1 MNTCP
6 QLDDS
11 DRLTIAQL
19 NELSQREQ
27 VSAAVALPA
36 ILTTVWIHWSQQ
48 PVANSVSWIVYMSV
62 ILAIRIGISRMDL
75 DDCLDRRNLM
85 HWRNMRVFATTAYG
99 LGWGAILF
107 LFDTG
112 KLDFLFMF
120 KLAALAG
127 VLGITVSSMSVVLP
141 VYIGFIA
148 PIFVALSLF
157 IGTRTPFLNA
167 GVKLPFFVGVV
178 IYFTLLLIAARKSS
192 ALTKKAL
199 EQRFERE
206 AAIAQTKAAEES
218 LRASQERLRLILD
231 SASEGIYGA
240 DTKGICTFVNRSC
253 LRLLGYER
261 EEDLVGKVIHNLIHH
276 TYPDGRPYPQENCH
290 VRLSTQEGLATH
302 IDDEVHWRADGSS
315 FPVEY
320 RSHPMYRNGEVVGVV
335 VSFTDITGRK
345 RMEEEVRQLA
355 FFDPLTKLPNRRLLN
370 DRIGQAM
377 AASKRSGLYGA
388 LIFLDLDNFKP
399 LNDQY
404 GHTAGDL
411 LLIAVAGRLK
421 NCVREIDTVAR
432 FGGDEFVIIL
442 NDLDIDRA
450 ESAIQAGQVAEKIRS
465 QLMSPFKLTIKHEDG
480 ADTVIEHTCTAS
492 LGVVP
497 FLDHEENQGDILRWA
512 DTAMYQAKDAGRNAI
527 RFYEPA
533 G

>member
-1 MNTCP
+1 MNACP
-6 QLDDS
+6 QLGDP

-19 NELSQREQ
+19 NELSRREQ

-36 ILTTVWIHWSQQ
+36 ILTTVWVHWDQL
-48 PVANSVSWIVYMSV
+48 PLANTASWIVYMTF
-62 ILAIRIGISRMDL
+62 ILLVRIGISRKNL
-75 DDCLDRRNLM
+75 DDFSDRKQLH
-85 HWRNMRVFATTAYG
+85 HWRNMRVFANTAYG
-99 LGWGAILF
+99 LGWGAMLF
-107 LFDTG
+107 LFDSG

-127 VLGITVSSMSVVLP
+127 VLGITISSMSVVLP
-141 VYIGFIA
+141 VYIGFIT
-148 PIFVALSLF
+148 PIFFALSAF
-157 IGTRTPFLNA
+157 IGANTPFLDTNGRVSFII
-167 GVKLPFFVGVV
+167 GVAT
-178 IYFTLLLIAARKSS
+178 YFTLLLIAARKSS
-192 ALTKKAL
+192 NLTREAL

-206 AAIAQTKAAEES
+206 AAIDQARAAEEN

-240 DTKGICTFVNRSC
+240 DTNGVCTFVNRSC

-261 EEDLVGKVIHNLIHH
+261 EDDLVGKVIHDLIHH
-276 TYPDGRPYPQENCH
+276 TYPDGRPYPKEKCH
-290 VRLSTQEGLATH
+290 VRLSTRDGLATH

-320 RSHPMYRNGEVVGVV
+320 RSHPMYRDGQVVGAV

-370 DRIGQAM
+370 DRLTQAM
-377 AASKRSGLYGA
+377 AASKRSGMYGA
-388 LIFLDLDNFKP
+388 VIFLDLDNFKP
-399 LNDQY
+399 LNDQH
-404 GHTAGDL
+404 GHAAGDL

-421 NCVREIDTVAR
+421 NCVREVDTVAR

-442 NDLDIDRA
+442 NDLGSDRA
-450 ESAIQAGQVAEKIRS
+450 EAVEQARQVAEKIRS
-465 QLMSPFKLTIKHEDG
+465 QLMSPFRLTIKHEND
-480 ADTVIEHTCTAS
+480 ADTIVEHTCTAS
-492 LGVVP
+492 LGVEL
-497 FLDHEENQGDILRWA
+497 FINHEENQGDILRWA

-527 RFYEPA
+527 RFYQPA
-533 G
+533 A